1 MMLTINVRIAAA
13 MDSFS
18 YVVMGITSRRG
29 EPTRQLLSL
38 F

>member
-1 MMLTINVRIAAA
+1 MMLTTNVRIATTL
-13 MDSFS
+13 DSFS
-18 YVVMGITSRRG
+18 YVVMGSTSRRG